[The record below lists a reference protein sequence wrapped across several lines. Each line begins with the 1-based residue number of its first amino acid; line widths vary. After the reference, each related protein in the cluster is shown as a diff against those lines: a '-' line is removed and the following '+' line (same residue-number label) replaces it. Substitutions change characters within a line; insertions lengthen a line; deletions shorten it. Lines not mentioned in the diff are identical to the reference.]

1 MYINKIFI
9 FALAFCAVSLSSQAI
24 DQKFLD
30 SLPEDIRKDILE
42 KADEKD
48 ELDKPVYSN
57 QSTQIDKA
65 IDYNKNESQD
75 KLKVFGD
82 DFFSTY
88 QSTFMPINEPNFA
101 SDYILD
107 YGDVIE
113 IQLIGQE
120 NSIDSYQISRGGFIN
135 IPTIGS
141 INLSGLSLAQASS
154 LIKVKARDKYIGTEA
169 HTYLE
174 SIRDINVLVAGNAFN
189 PGIYTLSGN
198 SNPLQ
203 ALVMAG
209 GINEYGSYRDIK
221 VKRNNNVIYTVD
233 IYDYLIYGNI
243 KKDLRLRSGDLI
255 FVEKRQNL
263 VTVDG
268 AVKRPSIYELTNDE
282 MLDKA
287 IFFANGIDVDADLN
301 NITLDR
307 ISDGLVSRS
316 DLDSINDLSSYSSYH
331 KDVLNIRRFK
341 FRNAS
346 ISGSVNNPGSYLM
359 NEGETIYDL
368 VNRAGGYSKN
378 AYPFGGIFNNKK
390 AKEVNQLANDK
401 LYRDLLTLIMN
412 QASSNPT
419 TSDSNSL
426 IDLASNLKDSE
437 VSGRIQVELD
447 MSKLKQNPSLNTIL
461 QDGDEVII
469 PELIN
474 HVYIFGEISNQG
486 TVLFDI
492 EKDVNYYIQKQG
504 GLLNSA
510 DQKAIYVLLPNG
522 ESVRLENR
530 KNIFMNSN
538 NQQITIY
545 PGSVIFV
552 PRKINSEYLRRQS
565 IQAYATILGN
575 IGVSLASISVLKD

>member
-9 FALAFCAVSLSSQAI
+9 FALALCAVSLSSQAI
-24 DQKFLD
+24 DQKYLD
-30 SLPEDIRKDILE
+30 SLPEDIRKDLLE

-65 IDYNKNESQD
+65 IDDNESQD

-221 VKRNNNVIYTVD
+221 VKRNNNVIHTLD

-243 KKDLRLRSGDLI
+243 KKDLRLRSGELI

-268 AVKRPSIYELTNDE
+268 AVKRPLIYELKNDE

-287 IFFANGIDVDADLN
+287 IFFANGLDVDADLK

-316 DLDSINDLSSYSSYH
+316 DLDSINDLSSYTSYH

-359 NEGETIYDL
+359 NEGDTIYDL

-378 AYPFGGIFNNKK
+378 AYPFGGIFNNKT
-390 AKEVNQLANDK
+390 AKE
-401 LYRDLLTLIMN
+401 
-412 QASSNPT
+412 
-419 TSDSNSL
+419 
-426 IDLASNLKDSE
+426 
-437 VSGRIQVELD
+437 
-447 MSKLKQNPSLNTIL
+447 
-461 QDGDEVII
+461 
-469 PELIN
+469 
-474 HVYIFGEISNQG
+474 
-486 TVLFDI
+486 
-492 EKDVNYYIQKQG
+492 
-504 GLLNSA
+504 
-510 DQKAIYVLLPNG
+510 
-522 ESVRLENR
+522 
-530 KNIFMNSN
+530 
-538 NQQITIY
+538 IT
-545 PGSVIFV
+545 
-552 PRKINSEYLRRQS
+552 R
-565 IQAYATILGN
+565 
-575 IGVSLASISVLKD
+575 